1 MKMIFHVF
9 SLNLLRI
16 SFFFPLAFMINHS
29 FSLGIFTK
37 TLKTGKVLPIFKK
50 GLPYF
55 LLFQKFMNVQFT
67 IELLR
72 FLTATISLLP
82 INLVL
87 EKIVPQIMP
96 FLTLQ
101 NVMLM
106 FKINFLITCQKSF

>member
-1 MKMIFHVF
+1 
-9 SLNLLRI
+9 
-16 SFFFPLAFMINHS
+16 
-29 FSLGIFTK
+29 
-37 TLKTGKVLPIFKK
+37 
-50 GLPYF
+50 
-55 LLFQKFMNVQFT
+55 MNVQFT

-87 EKIVPQIMP
+87 EKIIPQIMP

-106 FKINFLITCQKSF
+106 FKINFLLTCQKSF